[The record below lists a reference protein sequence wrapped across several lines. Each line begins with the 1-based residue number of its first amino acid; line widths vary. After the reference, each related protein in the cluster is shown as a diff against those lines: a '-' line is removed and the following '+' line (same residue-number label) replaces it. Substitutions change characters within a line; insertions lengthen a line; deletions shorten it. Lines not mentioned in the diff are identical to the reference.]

1 MNRLID
7 IVSCV
12 VSTLWIAIARLVA
25 AVIASIVLI
34 MALPWSIVI
43 ATKNGLPTKQVLA
56 ETMESI

>member
-12 VSTLWIAIARLVA
+12 ANTLWLVIVRLVA

-43 ATKNGLPTKQVLA
+43 AMKNGLPTKQVLT
-56 ETMESI
+56 ETIENI